1 MRFEFEN
8 LNDLYNRILPA
19 LSFKKREIK
28 KSLTIR
34 VTDAEKNY
42 ISGEAIKRG
51 WSISEFIRQ
60 LIREKM
66 EQ

>member
-1 MRFEFEN
+1 MKE
-8 LNDLYNRILPA
+8 
-19 LSFKKREIK
+19 KREIK

-51 WSISEFIRQ
+51 WSISEFIRH